1 MEDNKNPLSVEIF
14 KVYMNSSLQADCWHL
29 KLKSN
34 REQRLEFENFPL
46 GGPTALPVF
55 GIDYFFSTAY
65 GPHTSPMDW
74 TRPCRHGPAHRS
86 RLSDSMPRQPPD
98 FFKSTQDIY
107 LASSRALIKIVTAK
121 GDR

>member
-65 GPHTSPMDW
+65 GP
-74 TRPCRHGPAHRS
+74 
-86 RLSDSMPRQPPD
+86 QPYGLD
-98 FFKSTQDIY
+98 T
-107 LASSRALIKIVTAK
+107 AL
-121 GDR
+121 